1 LAQVLH
7 HLEYLAP
14 TRHPDLLVGI
24 EGSDDAAVYR
34 LSDDLALVQSVDFF
48 TPIVDEAY
56 DWGRIAAANALSD
69 IYAMGA
75 TPLLAMQMV
84 GWPRDDLPFDLL
96 GEVLQGGAAV
106 LELAGCLLV
115 GGHSIDD
122 NEPKYGMAVTGL
134 VHPDEMTTNRGA
146 EPGDV
151 LVLTKPI
158 GTGLIATGIKQGIV
172 DVAIRTHA
180 VASMAHLNA
189 GAALAAREVGVS
201 AVTDVTGF
209 GLLGHLGEM
218 LGDGSVG
225 AVVEAA
231 LVPLLPGAADLAAA
245 KVAPGGTRRNLEHVE
260 ASTDFGD
267 ADPETRLLLA
277 DAQTSGGLLLAV
289 PAGRADHLVEALHR
303 EQTPAAVVIG
313 HFTEEHPGRIRVT

>member
-1 LAQVLH
+1 MAQVLRY
-7 HLEYLAP
+7 LDNLAP
-14 TRHPDLLVGI
+14 TRDSDLLVGI

-34 LSDDLALVQSVDFF
+34 LNDDLALVQSVDFF

-122 NEPKYGMAVTGL
+122 REPKYGLAVTGL
-134 VHPDEMTTNRGA
+134 VHPGEIITNTGA
-146 EPGDV
+146 TPADLV
-151 LVLTKPI
+151 VLTKAI
-158 GTGLIATGIKQGIV
+158 GTGLIGTGIKQGVV
-172 DVAIRTHA
+172 DAAVRTHA

-201 AVTDVTGF
+201 AMTDVTGF

-218 LGDGSVG
+218 LGDGTVG
-225 AVVEAA
+225 AVIDTAS
-231 LVPLLPGAADLAAA
+231 VPLLPGAADLAAE
-245 KVAPGGTRRNLEHVE
+245 KVVPGGTRRNLEH
-260 ASTDFGD
+260 AGGFTDFGD
-267 ADPETRLLLA
+267 TDPATRLLLA
-277 DAQTSGGLLLAV
+277 DAQTSGGLLMAV
-289 PAGRADHLVEALHR
+289 PESRADHLLEALHR
-303 EQTPAAVVIG
+303 EQTPVAAVIG
-313 HFTEEHPGRIRVT
+313 RFTNERPGRVLVR

>member
-1 LAQVLH
+1 MAQVLR
-7 HLEYLAP
+7 HLNNVAP
-14 TRHPDLLVGI
+14 TRDPDLLVGI

-34 LSDDLALVQSVDFF
+34 LNDDLAMVQSVDFF

-84 GWPRDDLPFDLL
+84 AWPRDDLSFDLL

-106 LELAGCLLV
+106 LTLAGCLLV

-122 NEPKYGMAVTGL
+122 REPKYGLAVTGL
-134 VHPDEMTTNRGA
+134 VHPDEIITNTGA
-146 EPGDV
+146 APGD
-151 LVLTKPI
+151 LMVLTKAI
-158 GTGLIATGIKQGIV
+158 GTGLIATGIKQGVV
-172 DVAIRTHA
+172 DVAVRTHA

-201 AVTDVTGF
+201 AITDVTGF

-218 LGDGSVG
+218 LGDGTVG
-225 AVVEAA
+225 AEIEAA
-231 LVPLLPGAADLAAA
+231 SVPLLPGAADLA
-245 KVAPGGTRRNLEHVE
+245 VEQVVPGGTRRNLEH
-260 ASTDFGD
+260 AGDFTDFGD
-267 ADPETRLLLA
+267 ADMGTRLLLA
-277 DAQTSGGLLLAV
+277 DAQTSGGLLIAV
-289 PAGRADHLVEALHR
+289 SESRADHLLRALRR
-303 EQTPAAVVIG
+303 EQTPVATAIG
-313 HFTEEHPGRIRVT
+313 RFTREHPGRVMVK

>member
-1 LAQVLH
+1 MAQVLR
-7 HLEYLAP
+7 HLNNVAP
-14 TRHPDLLVGI
+14 TRDTDLLVGI

-34 LSDDLALVQSVDFF
+34 LNDDLAMVQSVDFF

-84 GWPRDDLPFDLL
+84 AWPRDDLSFDLL

-106 LELAGCLLV
+106 LTLAGCLLV

-122 NEPKYGMAVTGL
+122 REPKYGLAVTGL
-134 VHPDEMTTNRGA
+134 VHPDEIITNTGA
-146 EPGDV
+146 APGD
-151 LVLTKPI
+151 LMVLTKAI
-158 GTGLIATGIKQGIV
+158 GTGLIATGIKQGVV
-172 DVAIRTHA
+172 DVAVRTHA

-201 AVTDVTGF
+201 AITDVTGF

-218 LGDGSVG
+218 LGDGTVG
-225 AVVEAA
+225 AEIEAA
-231 LVPLLPGAADLAAA
+231 SVPLLPGAADLAVE
-245 KVAPGGTRRNLEHVE
+245 KVVPGGTRRNLEH
-260 ASTDFGD
+260 AGDFTDFGD
-267 ADPETRLLLA
+267 ADMGTRLLLA
-277 DAQTSGGLLLAV
+277 DAQTSGGLLIAV
-289 PAGRADHLVEALHR
+289 SESRADHLLRALRR
-303 EQTPAAVVIG
+303 EQTPVATVIG
-313 HFTEEHPGRIRVT
+313 RFTREHPGRVLVT